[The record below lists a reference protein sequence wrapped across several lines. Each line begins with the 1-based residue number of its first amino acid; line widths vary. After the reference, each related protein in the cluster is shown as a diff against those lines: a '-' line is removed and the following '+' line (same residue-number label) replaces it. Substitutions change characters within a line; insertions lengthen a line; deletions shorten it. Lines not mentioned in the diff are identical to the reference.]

1 MVESIPLYVSA
12 NRIGLKRVVLD
23 RDRNLRILLNDNT
36 RHGAQSADP
45 ALRAEP
51 LAYYH
56 RQGPLGDVL
65 CAGDPSLAGAQ
76 VAVIGLGVGCM
87 AAYAEP
93 GQHFTFYEIDPGV
106 AAIASDPQ
114 YFTYLS
120 ECRGSYEIVV
130 GDGLESLSKAPAGEF
145 DLIILDA
152 FTSDVIPPHL
162 LTPEALSV
170 YLDKLS
176 LAGLILFH
184 VTNVHVALQPALAA
198 LAADAGLCG
207 CACADL
213 QVTGAERQAGR
224 SESQYVALARNAAAL
239 ARLADNPK
247 WTDL

>member
-1 MVESIPLYVSA
+1 MESIPLYVSA
-12 NRIGLKRVVLD
+12 NEFGLKRVVLD
-23 RDRNLRILLNDNT
+23 PDRNLRILLNDNT

-51 LAYYH
+51 LTYFH
-56 RQGPLGDVL
+56 RAGPLGDVL
-65 CAGDPSLAGAQ
+65 TAGDPSLDGAQ
-76 VAVIGLGVGCM
+76 VAIIGLGVGCM

-114 YFTYLS
+114 YFTFLS

-130 GDGLESLSKAPAGEF
+130 GDGLESLARAPAGEF
-145 DLIILDA
+145 DVIILDA

-162 LTPEALSV
+162 VSADALQT
-170 YLDKLS
+170 YLSKLAP
-176 LAGLILFH
+176 AGLLVFH
-184 VTNVHVALQPALAA
+184 ITNVHVELQPALAA

-207 CACADL
+207 LACADL
-213 QVTGAERQAGR
+213 EVTDAERQAGR
-224 SESQYVALARNAAAL
+224 SASHYVALARDATPL
-239 ARLADNPK
+239 ARLAENPR